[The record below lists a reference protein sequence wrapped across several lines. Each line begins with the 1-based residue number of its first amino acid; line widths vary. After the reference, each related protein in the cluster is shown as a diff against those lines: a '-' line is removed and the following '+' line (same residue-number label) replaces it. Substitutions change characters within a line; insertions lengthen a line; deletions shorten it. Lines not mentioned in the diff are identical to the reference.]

1 MKLYTHILIIIFLSL
16 AFASSGQQNP
26 FDLKHRLNRNISTE
40 VEKTTISTTETE
52 SITDVEIVPVE
63 SPGKEE
69 TETGDVEV
77 SESAE
82 EVHVTPVMEE
92 SEPIET
98 SDSAPEVSAD
108 IETEKEPVRE
118 EIMNPGEIQKDH
130 NVVPLPP
137 ILQEKRNLIFATFL
151 ILLIMLTLVITIN
164 RSVVDHIIRAFMN
177 DNFLNLLYREQRGK
191 TNVQYLFLY
200 FFFIANLGFFIFLS
214 LDYWFEVRPEIS
226 LLFCILIV
234 GVIYLIRYLILDML
248 ATTFPVEKEA
258 RQFNFTI
265 IIFNILL
272 GLILLPINLF
282 LAFAPSKISIFSF
295 YLGLFLIV
303 FFYLIRQ
310 LRGLFISV
318 RFLSA
323 SKFQFFT
330 YLCTVEIAP
339 LLVGMKIFNILTG

>member
-40 VEKTTISTTETE
+40 VEKTTISPTETE
-52 SITDVEIVPVE
+52 PITEVEIAPVE

-69 TETGDVEV
+69 TGTGDVEV
-77 SESAE
+77 SESTE
-82 EVHVTPVMEE
+82 EVHATPVMEE
-92 SEPIET
+92 SEPTET
-98 SDSAPEVSAD
+98 SGSAPEVSLE
-108 IETEKEPVRE
+108 IEKEPVRE
-118 EIMNPGEIQKDH
+118 EIINPGEIQKDH

-200 FFFIANLGFFIFLS
+200 FFFIANFGFFIFLS

-339 LLVGMKIFNILTG
+339 LLVGMKVFNILTG